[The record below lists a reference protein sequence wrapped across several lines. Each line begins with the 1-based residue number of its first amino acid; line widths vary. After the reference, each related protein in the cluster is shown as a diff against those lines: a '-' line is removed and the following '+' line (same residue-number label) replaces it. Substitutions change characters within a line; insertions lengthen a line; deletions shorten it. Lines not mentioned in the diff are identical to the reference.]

1 MLLDL
6 QFCTHIPSYEMV
18 KYYYLFRIVKMFGEK
33 TGLQSLFLCS
43 FRIFPEFLF
52 SFVFV
57 SCRIRFELCCLT
69 RKKEGSSVC
78 GGNVQMVTDVHTYAS
93 MLLSCHP
100 GSIGSEWLR
109 IDSRTHP
116 KVPRMVKGFGQFSF
130 TNSMWEFFCCCC
142 KCMYYIYGIC
152 KQAYDKDSQ
161 LPVQLH
167 LFLVV
172 NMHIGQILMSLPF
185 SLDTQSYCHSLFI
198 VCRCCCLCPT
208 PVHLYPDPG
217 ILRRMVAGF

>member
-130 TNSMWEFFCCCC
+130 TNSMWEFF
-142 KCMYYIYGIC
+142 
-152 KQAYDKDSQ
+152 
-161 LPVQLH
+161 VV
-167 LFLVV
+167 VV
-172 NMHIGQILMSLPF
+172 NVCTIYMEYVNRPMTRIPSFLYSSISFWSSICILVRF
-185 SLDTQSYCHSLFI
+185 
-198 VCRCCCLCPT
+198 
-208 PVHLYPDPG
+208 
-217 ILRRMVAGF
+217 

>member
-6 QFCTHIPSYEMV
+6 QFGTHIPSYEMV

-93 MLLSCHP
+93 MLLSGASGYVQTAGRIQKSQGWSRDLVSFHLQIVC
-100 GSIGSEWLR
+100 GS
-109 IDSRTHP
+109 
-116 KVPRMVKGFGQFSF
+116 
-130 TNSMWEFFCCCC
+130 FF
-142 KCMYYIYGIC
+142 
-152 KQAYDKDSQ
+152 
-161 LPVQLH
+161 VV
-167 LFLVV
+167 VV
-172 NMHIGQILMSLPF
+172 NVCTIYMEYVNRPMTRIPSFLYSSISFWSSICILVRF
-185 SLDTQSYCHSLFI
+185 
-198 VCRCCCLCPT
+198 
-208 PVHLYPDPG
+208 
-217 ILRRMVAGF
+217 